1 MRHERKDYD
10 ANAIWEAVR
19 QVRGLPPGQASAFTG
34 QDVGRL
40 LRQAQAPEPWLR
52 SDQCQNMAFI
62 LNTFAFFRSLRAE
75 AEKFD
80 RRKKEIFQAV
90 QTLRR
95 ELPEVISAFWPITQ
109 PHMDLF
115 RGKLDETRDL
125 ERQRLKNLQAAIDEA
140 FPPSRKFVA
149 TVYPTKWQP
158 AADALSRLYTHIVGR
173 SAATRNGPTV
183 RFIVAALEEM
193 GHGQLTPDA
202 VEQHLRR
209 RRARAG

>member
-1 MRHERKDYD
+1 MRFERKDYD
-10 ANAIWEAVR
+10 ANAVWEAVR

-40 LRQAQAPEPWLR
+40 LRQARAPEPWLR
-52 SDQCQNMAFI
+52 PDRCQNMAFI
-62 LNTFAFFRSLRAE
+62 LNAFTFFRSLRSE

-80 RRKKEIFQAV
+80 RRKTEIFQAV

-95 ELPEVISAFWPITQ
+95 ELPDMISAFWPVTQ
-109 PHMDLF
+109 PQVDLF
-115 RGKLDETRDL
+115 SGKRDEIREL
-125 ERQRLKNLQAAIDEA
+125 ERQSLRKLQAAIDEA
-140 FPPSRKFVA
+140 FPPNRKFVG
-149 TVYPTKWQP
+149 TVYVAKWQP
-158 AADALSRLYTHIVGR
+158 AADALARLYEHVVGR

-183 RFIVAALEEM
+183 RFIVASLEEM

-209 RRARAG
+209 RRARAS